1 MGTFAY
7 LYDEVADTKTDTTSD
22 INKILIPLQLQGAEI
37 EDIKI
42 SSVERTIGVFR
53 SILIIY
59 EADEDIKL

>member
-7 LYDEVADTKTDTTSD
+7 LYDEVADAKTDTTSEL
-22 INKILIPLQLQGAEI
+22 NKILVSLQRQGAEI

-59 EADEDIKL
+59 EADEVIKS